1 MKFFSIIFNKG
12 LTFDHHNCKKVEAS
26 RERNEILML
35 ITQRKQSLPKP
46 LLYKFTLPL
55 FIFTWYIIPSG
66 AAAHPGECGLDFLNI
81 AVGAYSAST
90 GQANYAGMEGAEAI
104 FGNPSLLGEDLNGF
118 ASYQYLIMD
127 TKSQA
132 ASINIPFNSKYSF
145 ALGINIFDPGE
156 ITGYDNEGH
165 KTGNLKSGDYL
176 VRLGIGSRSLL
187 NYGAT
192 FSYYEQHLDKVVGR
206 SYGFGVGISCDLG
219 QNRIG
224 LSAEN
229 IGPKFKISQSS
240 VPLPSR
246 IALSGWFPVR
256 DNFLN
261 LSADFIYSREMGFRF
276 VGGIEYTPLEGFF
289 FRAGSNNDIPLSTG
303 LGISSGS
310 FDFDYSYVPSGL
322 FGARHL
328 FSVTISR

>member
-1 MKFFSIIFNKG
+1 MLSFQ
-12 LTFDHHNCKKVEAS
+12 KKETPLKIRIYKSTIVIV
-26 RERNEILML
+26 IL
-35 ITQRKQSLPKP
+35 IGC
-46 LLYKFTLPL
+46 L
-55 FIFTWYIIPSG
+55 FQNR
-66 AAAHPGECGLDFLNI
+66 ACAHPGECGLDFLNI

-132 ASINIPFNSKYSF
+132 ASINMPFNSRYSF

-156 ITGYDNEGH
+156 IAGYDNEGH
-165 KTGNLKSGDYL
+165 KTGNIKSGDYL
-176 VRLGIGSRSLL
+176 VRLGIASRGLL

-192 FSYYEQHLDKVVGR
+192 FSYYEQHLDNVVGR
-206 SYGFGVGISCDLG
+206 SYGFGL
-219 QNRIG
+219 G
-224 LSAEN
+224 LSYDFGSNRAGLSVDN
-229 IGPKFKISQSS
+229 IGPRFKIGQSS
-240 VPLPSR
+240 TPLPSR

-256 DNFLN
+256 NNFIN
-261 LSADFIYSREMGFRF
+261 LSADLIYSMETGLRF
-276 VGGIEYTPLEGFF
+276 VGGVEYTPLDGFF

-322 FGARHL
+322 FGSRHL